1 MTYQDPLD
9 FEHTFEYDWVLT
21 PDPPPERDRIVELH
35 QQDTKLLIER
45 VQVLHREIAERQRE
59 LLETLALLEKREAW
73 IDDGANDM
81 AQWTAMNLDVSRWKA
96 ERWLGAGRAFSWLPA
111 TADALGRG
119 ELGID
124 KVVELARFAE
134 FDDED
139 ALVRWA
145 QTVPSGA
152 IRRAG
157 DLRSHDRVEQAEHDE
172 RTRWL
177 QWQYADDGRRFLLDA
192 ELPSAQGAVV
202 ARALE
207 RLGEQIPVT
216 PGEESAAHAGARRAD
231 ALFALCSARLAGDED
246 QDRATVVVH
255 ADLDVLYDAD
265 TNAVIEGGP
274 VIAGPTVQ
282 RLLCNAR
289 VQMVVE
295 QPDGSVA
302 GVGRMSREPTAW
314 MMRQLRH
321 RDGGCRF
328 PGCDARRFTQAHHI
342 EWWSRGGA
350 TDLDNL
356 TLICSFHH
364 KLVHEHGWSI
374 ERTHDGDLVWHRP
387 GGARYRAGPTRGVA

>member
-1 MTYQDPLD
+1 LEP
-9 FEHTFEYDWVLT
+9 
-21 PDPPPERDRIVELH
+21 H
-35 QQDTKLLIER
+35 QQDTEPLIER
-45 VQVLHREIAERQRE
+45 VHVLHREIAERQRE
-59 LLETLALLEKREAW
+59 LLETLALLERREAW

-81 AQWTAMNLDVSRWKA
+81 TQWTAMQLDVSRWKA
-96 ERWLGAGRAFSWLPA
+96 ERWLHAGRAFSWLPA

-364 KLVHEHGWSI
+364 KLVHEYAWSI
-374 ERTHDGDLVWHRP
+374 ERTDDGDLVWHRP
-387 GGARYRAGPTRGVA
+387 GGARYRAGPAHEVA

>member
-1 MTYQDPLD
+1 M
-9 FEHTFEYDWVLT
+9 
-21 PDPPPERDRIVELH
+21 
-35 QQDTKLLIER
+35 
-45 VQVLHREIAERQRE
+45 
-59 LLETLALLEKREAW
+59 
-73 IDDGANDM
+73 
-81 AQWTAMNLDVSRWKA
+81 
-96 ERWLGAGRAFSWLPA
+96 
-111 TADALGRG
+111 
-119 ELGID
+119 
-124 KVVELARFAE
+124 
-134 FDDED
+134 
-139 ALVRWA
+139 
-145 QTVPSGA
+145 
-152 IRRAG
+152 
-157 DLRSHDRVEQAEHDE
+157 
-172 RTRWL
+172 
-177 QWQYADDGRRFLLDA
+177 
-192 ELPSAQGAVV
+192 
-202 ARALE
+202 
-207 RLGEQIPVT
+207 
-216 PGEESAAHAGARRAD
+216 
-231 ALFALCSARLAGDED
+231 CSARLAGDED
-246 QDRATVVVH
+246 QDRATVIVH

-364 KLVHEHGWSI
+364 KLVHEYRWTI
-374 ERTHDGDLVWHRP
+374 ERTDDGDLVWHRP
-387 GGARYRAGPTRGVA
+387 GSARYRAGPAHEVA